1 MTVNGGTTNNSIFF
15 SELQSAFGGV
25 NPIFLN
31 EYYRGGEVSTT
42 RSITS
47 YAAMSNS
54 GSGSGT
60 ANGIQVAQTS
70 VAGGTVAA
78 GNNDLSTVGSERS
91 LGSTSAGGG
100 SFSGGVDSSVRADAW
115 YVRFNATRDLA
126 NYSVTSVTVRNTR
139 TGQSTGINVNPS
151 TGSYFQGPVWLN
163 NDGST
168 PTGVTNILVPGSVN
182 AFPGGIQAGD
192 TFTVTGCGGFRCGL
206 ATVTSGQRTRSIT
219 TRAATFNTTMTNQSG
234 FTLNFT
240 SSVGNDSSFTNGESV
255 SATGQTSANWSWSH
269 PAVTSTS
276 SDANSNIPS
285 SGTIDMNDF
294 RSVTNYTP
302 G

>member
-1 MTVNGGTTNNSIFF
+1 MTVNGGLSSNNSIFF
-15 SELQSAFGGV
+15 SEIQTAFGGV
-25 NPIFLN
+25 NPIFIN
-31 EYYRGGEVSTT
+31 EYYRGGEVSTQRT
-42 RSITS
+42 ITS

-78 GNNDLSTVGSERS
+78 GNNDLSTVAGESFFTS
-91 LGSTSAGGG
+91 ASAGGG
-100 SFSGGVDSSVRADAW
+100 ALGGSVNAASW
-115 YVRFNATRDLA
+115 YVRFSTTRDPA
-126 NYSVTSVTVRNTR
+126 NYSLTGATVRNNR
-139 TGQSTGINVNPS
+139 TGVSFGIAGNGG
-151 TGSYFQGPVWLN
+151 TSYFQGPVWLN
-163 NDGST
+163 NDGSS
-168 PTGVTNILVPGSVN
+168 PNVAGRLLPSNPSPM
-182 AFPGGIQAGD
+182 PGGIQAGD
-192 TFTVTGCGGFRCGL
+192 TFTVTGCSGFRCGL
-206 ATVTSGQRTRSIT
+206 GTVTAGQRTRAVTQSAT
-219 TRAATFNTTMTNQSG
+219 TYNTTMTNRSG

-269 PAVTSTS
+269 PAITSTS

>member
-1 MTVNGGTTNNSIFF
+1 MTVNGGLSSNNSIFF
-15 SELQSAFGGV
+15 SEIQTAFGGV

-31 EYYRGGEVSTT
+31 EYYRGGEVSTQRT
-42 RSITS
+42 ITS

-60 ANGIQVAQTS
+60 ANGIQVAQTT
-70 VAGGTVAA
+70 VAGGTIAA
-78 GNNDLSTVGSERS
+78 GNNDLSTVAGERS
-91 LGSTSAGGG
+91 LGSASLGGTNT
-100 SFSGGVDSSVRADAW
+100 FSGGVDSSVRSDAW
-115 YVRFNATRDLA
+115 YVRFSAPFDGNLIEVRNATIR
-126 NYSVTSVTVRNTR
+126 NNRTMQTVSIGGNTTR
-139 TGQSTGINVNPS
+139 
-151 TGSYFQGPVWLN
+151 YFEGPVWLN
-163 NDGST
+163 NDGSV
-168 PTGVTNILVPGSVN
+168 PTNVVGNLISNIN

-192 TFTVTGCGGFRCGL
+192 TFSTAGCAGFRCGGGV
-206 ATVTSGQRTRSIT
+206 VTSGQRTRAVTQSAT
-219 TRAATFNTTMTNQSG
+219 TYNTTMTNQSG

-240 SSVGNDSSFTNGESV
+240 SSVGNDSSFTNGETV

-269 PAVTSTS
+269 PAITSTS